1 MSPNLKRHESVEE
14 IKEQGFYDEQF
25 DACIDS
31 VDQKAFI
38 RDLKLRWRKS
48 EELIN
53 SPRI

>member
-14 IKEQGFYDEQF
+14 NKEERFYDEEY

-38 RDLKLRWRKS
+38 RDIKLR
-48 EELIN
+48 
-53 SPRI
+53 